1 VEEKM
6 NNSLDGPGSTAKF
19 PTYLVSV
26 EKQKFITTY
35 GKVRLFPFIFA
46 FLNILL
52 CAYFDQYLQNDFDG
66 YYLHLFFFIQTIFA
80 VLFAVGF
87 FKQST
92 EEMLSKTLI
101 FPVSSWNRFK
111 YIVISNLRQPLSLTW
126 SLTTSLF
133 FIVFYNQ
140 NRLTAATAIINF
152 LLIIL
157 AVNSIVAFGNLL
169 LKKSYRFV
177 LTLSLIFSFL
187 FFCALV
193 SAVFFNFHEV
203 LRGISVV
210 SWATAGII
218 ATQNKN
224 LWAFCFSLT
233 LPVCL
238 IGSIIFIVKKFI

>member
-1 VEEKM
+1 
-6 NNSLDGPGSTAKF
+6 LDRPGSATKF

-26 EKQKFITTY
+26 EKQKFITAY

-92 EEMLSKTLI
+92 EEILSKTLI
-101 FPVSSWNRFK
+101 FPVSSWNRFQ
-111 YIVISNLRQPLSLTW
+111 YIVMSNLRQPLSLTW

-140 NRLTAATAIINF
+140 NRLTAAAAIISF
-152 LLIIL
+152 LLTIL
-157 AVNSIVAFGNLL
+157 AINSIMALGILL
-169 LKKSYRFV
+169 LNKSYRFV
-177 LTLSLIFSFL
+177 STLSLIFSFL
-187 FFCALV
+187 FFCALS
-193 SAVFFNFHEV
+193 SAVIFNFHEV
-203 LRGISVV
+203 LQGIPVV

-218 ATQNKN
+218 AAQNKN
-224 LWAFCFSLT
+224 LWEFCFNFT

-238 IGSIIFIVKKFI
+238 IGSTIFIIKKFI